1 MTPEPFGAAT
11 SRRRHGGGRS
21 ALRALLRAAAL
32 LLACCIGAGTA
43 SAQPQKDDT
52 VRVTTDQLHQLDVV
66 KVELRPFRL
75 EKFAVGQI
83 AYNEDLST
91 AVLAPFAGRVTRL
104 IARLGER
111 VAQGAPLLEVDS
123 SEVVQPQNDLLAAV
137 AATNKARAK
146 LSLAT
151 LNEAR
156 NKGLYE
162 GKAGALKDWQQSQ
175 AELDAAQNDL
185 RAVETAVDA
194 ARNRLRILGL
204 TPQEIADLEAKGQ
217 IKRSVPII
225 SPIEGTVV
233 ARKVGPG
240 QYVRNDPPDQLY
252 VVADLSTMWLKAF
265 VPEIDIPFIR
275 VGQDIEVRVTAL
287 PGRTFAARV
296 THIGALFE
304 ATTRRIEVRS
314 EVANPE
320 GALKA
325 EMFASF
331 KITTAD
337 SVTALA
343 VPIDAVIREADVA
356 TVWVQREP
364 LLFERRPVR
373 IGIEQDGQ
381 VQIRE
386 GLAAGESAVARG
398 AIYLDNQWRQ

>member
-1 MTPEPFGAAT
+1 MTPEQFGAAT
-11 SRRRHGGGRS
+11 SRKRRRGARS
-21 ALRALLRAAAL
+21 MLRALLLAASVQAG
-32 LLACCIGAGTA
+32 CCIGPGPA
-43 SAQPQKDDT
+43 SAQSPKDDS
-52 VRVTTDQLHQLDVV
+52 VRVTADQMHQLGIV
-66 KVELRPFRL
+66 KVALRPFRL

-83 AYNEDLST
+83 AYNEDVST
-91 AVLAPFAGRVTRL
+91 VVLAPFSGRVTRL

-111 VAQGAPLLEVDS
+111 VAQGAPLLEIDS
-123 SEVVQPQNDLLAAV
+123 SEIVQPQNDLLAAV

-146 LSLAT
+146 LALTT

-175 AELDAAQNDL
+175 AELDGAQNDL
-185 RAVETAVDA
+185 RAAVTAVDA

-204 TPQEIADLEAKGQ
+204 TPQEIAGLEDKGQ

-275 VGQDIEVRVTAL
+275 VGQDIEVKVTAL
-287 PGRTFAARV
+287 PGRTFAARI
-296 THIGALFE
+296 THVGALFE

-314 EVANPE
+314 EVANPG

-337 SVTALA
+337 NVTALA
-343 VPIDAVIREADVA
+343 VPIDAVIREGDAA

-364 LLFERRPVR
+364 MLFERRPVR

-381 VQIRE
+381 VQIRD
-386 GLAAGESAVARG
+386 GLAPDELAVARG
-398 AIYLDNQWRQ
+398 AIFLDNQWHQ

>member
-1 MTPEPFGAAT
+1 VLCAVFLVASLQAGSCVGATP
-11 SRRRHGGGRS
+11 
-21 ALRALLRAAAL
+21 AAAQ
-32 LLACCIGAGTA
+32 
-43 SAQPQKDDT
+43 SAKDDS
-52 VRVTTDQLHQLDVV
+52 VRVTPDQLHQLAVA

-75 EKFAVGQI
+75 EKFAIGQI
-83 AYNEDLST
+83 AYNEDVST
-91 AVLAPFAGRVTRL
+91 VVQAPFAGRVTRL
-104 IARLGER
+104 VARLGER
-111 VAQGAPLLEVDS
+111 VRQGAPLLELDS
-123 SEVVQPQNDLLAAV
+123 SEIVQPQNDFLAAI

-151 LNEAR
+151 INEAR

-185 RAVETAVDA
+185 RAAETAVDA

-204 TPQEIADLEAKGQ
+204 TAEEIAGLQAKGQ

-265 VPEIDIPFIR
+265 VPEIDIPYIR
-275 VGQDIEVRVTAL
+275 VGQDIEVKVTAL
-287 PGRTFAARV
+287 PGRTFGARV
-296 THIGALFE
+296 THVGAVFE

-314 EVANPE
+314 EVANPG

-343 VPIDAVIREADVA
+343 VPIDAVIREGDVA

-364 LLFERRPVR
+364 LVFERRRVQL
-373 IGIEQDGQ
+373 GIEQDGQ
-381 VQIRE
+381 VQIRN
-386 GLAAGESAVARG
+386 GLAPGDLAVTRG
-398 AIYLDNQWRQ
+398 AIFLDNQWRQ